1 MLRHLH
7 LIDPVERTK
16 DMDVTEFTKYTDIR
30 KAQVGPTDPNVVQMI
45 MREFYDKHLRRGNQE
60 ELDKIWEFMCPK
72 IEENAGLAQFIL
84 DYDGAG
90 SDYFFPWLINIFRS
104 PSLALEMSYGAGTD
118 LDGKWV
124 EKVPKED
131 PIDFFVRNDPTFV
144 YNRERQRYVAD
155 LVTTVQDEDFGCSEH
170 FSKVVDLGAG
180 RLAWA
185 RWHNFQFEPE
195 HQAILAFDKDPS
207 IKPEELFPGRDL
219 KDLGLT
225 FKHGDLMVQVNN
237 VDCRDANL
245 IILGGVKSYIRD
257 DVFAQAVMMP
267 VYHLLAPGGVFYFD
281 LQVDCP
287 YLRRSMSIFDWP
299 NMYLPES
306 IGDAIGGIE
315 SMRKDFWQKGLRFSA
330 EYAVDTYNES
340 PTAIMVNLQKV

>member
-7 LIDPVERTK
+7 LIDPVKRTK
-16 DMDVTEFTKYTDIR
+16 DMEVSEFTKYTHIR
-30 KAQVGPTDPNVVQMI
+30 RAQVGRTDPKIVSDIKQ
-45 MREFYDKHLRRGNQE
+45 EFYDKHLKKTSQE
-60 ELDKIWEFMCPK
+60 ELDKLWSFVGPK

-90 SDYFFPWLINIFRS
+90 SEYFFPWLMNIFRS
-104 PSLALEMSYGAGTD
+104 PSLALEMSYGAGTN
-118 LDGKWV
+118 LDGEWV
-124 EKVPKED
+124 EKIPKDD

-155 LVTTVQDEDFGCSEH
+155 LVTTVQDNDFGCFEH
-170 FSKVVDLGAG
+170 LSKVVDLGAG

-185 RWHNFQFEPE
+185 RWHNFQFKPE
-195 HQAILAFDKDPS
+195 NQTIMAFDKDPS
-207 IKPEELFPGRDL
+207 IKAEELFPGKKL

-237 VDCRDANL
+237 VDCREANL

-257 DVFAQAVMMP
+257 DIFAQAVLMP
-267 VYHLLAPGGVFYFD
+267 VYHLLAPDGVFYFD
-281 LQVDCP
+281 IQVDCP
-287 YLRRSMSIFDWP
+287 YLQRSMSIFDWP
-299 NMYLPES
+299 EMYLPVSVEKAIAS
-306 IGDAIGGIE
+306 IE
-315 SMRKDFWQKGLRFSA
+315 NMRKSFWETGNKFSA

-340 PTAIMVNLQKV
+340 PTAIMVTMQKV